1 MAVTNEGRWEQYLL
15 LRGQRVNEFWKEH
28 LSASRDVLL
37 IIGRGFDPRMCMGLE
52 VLLEAGGQ
60 GRRDVVGL
68 DFREGPMSPSLDHKE
83 RVEKNWATVTAA
95 VGSQGGI
102 KVCPVEFWSPEGRRI
117 SSQSA
122 RDLFDSEKAFAAYTD
137 VVVDISSMPR
147 SVYFPLIARILYLLD
162 HQPDSREAVLNLHV
176 LVAEDPGL
184 DASIREEGIDEK
196 ADFMAAF
203 SGGFDEEAIQTPKVW
218 LPMLGEN
225 RLTQF
230 DRIHDRVKPDEICP
244 VLPSPSRDP
253 RRADEIVINY
263 RERLFDQ
270 HRLDGRDF
278 IYAAE
283 RNPFEVYRQLR
294 RALKRYDEV
303 FNLLGGCRVAISPLS
318 SKLMSLGALLVAYEL
333 KEQGPQ
339 VGICHIE
346 GQGYA
351 LAGEPPE
358 AELFGLWLAGE
369 CDAN

>member
-1 MAVTNEGRWEQYLL
+1 MTVTQDGRWEQYVL
-15 LRGQRVNEFWKEH
+15 LRGKRVGAFWKEH
-28 LSASRDVLL
+28 LREARRDVLL
-37 IIGRGFDPRMCMGLE
+37 VIGRGFDPRMCMGLE
-52 VLLEAGGQ
+52 ALLAAGGQ

-68 DFREGPMSPSLDHKE
+68 DFREGPMSPSLDHRG
-83 RVEKNWATVTAA
+83 RVDDNWTRVTSA
-95 VGSQGGI
+95 VGSRGEI
-102 KVCPVEFWSPEGRRI
+102 AVRAVEFWSPERRRI

-122 RDLFDSEKAFAAYTD
+122 RDLFDSASAFTAYTD

-147 SVYFPLIARILYLLD
+147 SVYFPLIARMLYLLD
-162 HQPDSREAVLNLHV
+162 QQPEPREVVNLHV

-184 DASIREEGIDEK
+184 DASIQEEGIDEK
-196 ADFMAAF
+196 ADFMASF
-203 SGGFDEEAIQTPKVW
+203 GGGFDEEAIQTPKVW

-230 DRIHDRVKPDEICP
+230 DRIHERVKPDEICP

-253 RRADEIVINY
+253 RRADDIVINY

-270 HRLDGRDF
+270 HRLDGREF

-283 RNPFEVYRQLR
+283 WNPFEVYRQLR
-294 RALKRYDEV
+294 RALKRYNEV
-303 FNLLGGCRVAISPLS
+303 FRLLGGCRVALSPLS

-333 KEQGPQ
+333 KEQGHG

-346 GQGYA
+346 SQGYA
-351 LAGEPPE
+351 FAGGPPD
-358 AELFGLWLAGE
+358 AELVGLWLAGE